1 MERQIGATD
10 LRQKLTDIL
19 QEIRDEKVSYVVE
32 TFGRPQAALI
42 SMEEYRR
49 FQDYLNERE
58 QFFHWMEETSQA
70 NAAHNRGLAEAE
82 LLKMLEQAREDA
94 AHRE

>member
-42 SMEEYRR
+42 NMEEYRR

-58 QFFHWMEETSQA
+58 QFFHWMDEASQA

-82 LLKMLEQAREDA
+82 LLKMIEQAREDA
-94 AHRE
+94 AHHE